1 MLDVNVCK
9 NRLTYFVEI
18 YIFYEYV
25 PFVRRDEYNY
35 MDTSLEFNKN
45 SIIHRQCDSFK
56 FK

>member
-25 PFVRRDEYNY
+25 PFVRMDEYNY
-35 MDTSLEFNKN
+35 IDTSLEFNKN
-45 SIIHRQCDSFK
+45 SIIHGQCDSF
-56 FK
+56 